1 MEAVLAA
8 VSAPIEE
15 RTDDEVELLSRALLC
30 VPVLATMPQESRLR
44 LCAVASY
51 EQYEEFQIV
60 LEPPAEDSGSRA
72 GNRAGGLGSGSGS
85 GSGTDTGVGADGRC
99 GLCVTLFGTLTVC
112 PRLSRVSHAEQ
123 TLKPGDHFGENAL
136 LHKVFR
142 GTTIR
147 ANERCGLLVI
157 SEADLRKE
165 LRRSELEQAAE
176 KAVFVTSVPM
186 FAKLPWERLL
196 RMVHLLQHRS
206 YTHGEVIVAQD
217 DTPQGLYIL
226 YEGRCTVSRTM
237 TYLENGRRLKRSMH
251 LETLMPRDTFGGDAV
266 LHGLMRSRT
275 TLLAETDVSLFFMP
289 RADFS
294 PSHLT
299 EEALRMLKL
308 NAKLYRPNDELLLQ
322 RHYQE
327 MEWARAKQHYVKG
340 VIKQAREKKTL
351 DALMSRNPSTM
362 KRSGAAGPVGP

>member
-1 MEAVLAA
+1 
-8 VSAPIEE
+8 
-15 RTDDEVELLSRALLC
+15 
-30 VPVLATMPQESRLR
+30 
-44 LCAVASY
+44 
-51 EQYEEFQIV
+51 
-60 LEPPAEDSGSRA
+60 
-72 GNRAGGLGSGSGS
+72 
-85 GSGTDTGVGADGRC
+85 
-99 GLCVTLFGTLTVC
+99 
-112 PRLSRVSHAEQ
+112 
-123 TLKPGDHFGENAL
+123 
-136 LHKVFR
+136 
-142 GTTIR
+142 
-147 ANERCGLLVI
+147 
-157 SEADLRKE
+157 
-165 LRRSELEQAAE
+165 
-176 KAVFVTSVPM
+176 M

-206 YTHGEVIVAQD
+206 YAHGEVIVAQD
-217 DTPQGLYIL
+217 DTPQGLYIV

-275 TLLAETDVSLFFMP
+275 TLVAETDVRVLFMP

-327 MEWARAKQHYVKG
+327 IEWDRAKQHYVKG
-340 VIKQAREKKTL
+340 VIKHARERKIL